1 MKYYAVID
9 TNVIVSAMLKWDSIP
24 GNVIE
29 FVFAGIITPIL
40 NDAILNEYYE
50 VLLRPKFGIP
60 ADVVSDFLEELLDK
74 GVMITVES
82 AGIELPDE
90 DDVVFYEV
98 VLEANKHSDAY
109 LVTGNLK
116 HFPQKSF
123 VVSPREMLEIISSN
137 LE

>member
-1 MKYYAVID
+1 MKYYAVLD

-29 FVFAGIITPIL
+29 FVFDGIITPIL
-40 NDAILNEYYE
+40 NDAILSEYYE

-60 ADVVSDFLEELLDK
+60 ADVVSDFLEELLDR

-82 AGIELPDE
+82 VGIELPDE

-123 VVSPREMLEIISSN
+123 GVSPREMLEIISSN